1 MDPSRLLPLAMLAFA
16 SSGALADSI
25 AVVPANPTPVDV
37 VRLRYQHTGCINP
50 DSLRITQESN
60 RIVVSADRG
69 SFIADECGSIAGFFE
84 DLTIGRFPSGEY
96 DAQLVVNPPPGTLGP
111 SFLVGPIHFTVASM
125 PPTGSLLPHEDYS
138 DLWWNPAESGWAL
151 LVKQSGAQL
160 FAVWVTYDAAGRPT
174 WYSLQPGA
182 WRRDS
187 TNTLRYSGTVY
198 RTTGPYW
205 GGAFDPK
212 AVTITAA
219 GTADFAPSFAGRVL
233 FTYTIDGVSGSKT
246 LQRMQ
251 F

>member
-60 RIVVSADRG
+60 RIVVSADR

-151 LVKQSGAQL
+151 HIERPARIG
-160 FAVWVTYDAAGRPT
+160 AGRSIPKRSPSPPRARRTSRPRSRAGSYSPT
-174 WYSLQPGA
+174 P
-182 WRRDS
+182 S
-187 TNTLRYSGTVY
+187 T
-198 RTTGPYW
+198 
-205 GGAFDPK
+205 A
-212 AVTITAA
+212 
-219 GTADFAPSFAGRVL
+219 
-233 FTYTIDGVSGSKT
+233 
-246 LQRMQ
+246 
-251 F
+251 